1 MTPQLSD
8 VLEFGAYRIDREQRL
23 LTKENSVIPLAPKVF
38 DTLLVLV
45 ESGGRMLEKE
55 TLLKKIWP
63 DAFVEE
69 GSLTRNISTLRKTLG
84 EGPQDQKYIVTV
96 ARRGYRFVAK
106 VSAPA
111 APDRLGGREDPAP
124 LPHGKNAAVEIPDN
138 FIGDIPSREPAI
150 IFPGRVDRGFGEVAF
165 VGREREL
172 TRLTGHFQRMLSGAG
187 KIVFLTG
194 EAGIGKSA
202 LAEEFIRSVQR
213 LHPGLMLACG
223 RAVEQYGTGEAY
235 LPFLDALSALLRERG
250 DAFRTTLRALAP
262 VWCLQLPFFNS
273 SDDLGQLRRETAGAT
288 KERMLREM
296 GDALGALSSTAPLL
310 LLLEDLHWADP
321 STIDLLRRLGQQITA
336 HRILLVVTL
345 RPEDTEIGN
354 QPLRNCRIEMQAH
367 QQCDEI
373 ALGLLNPEDIGN
385 LLNLRF
391 NPNDFPSDLAG
402 LIRTRTDGQPLFTVS
417 LLEFLASGGTIANVN
432 GCWSLTRT
440 PSEMTLEIPDGVRA
454 MIRKKSEALD
464 ASSRLTL
471 QYASVAGEEFLSPVI
486 ASLLDG
492 DQVEVEEHL
501 ALLVRTHR
509 LIEIRGED
517 ELPDGALATRYRFAH
532 ALYQN
537 VFYDDLVSQRR
548 ALLHSRAGEQLLRHY
563 GDQAPRIAVQ
573 LAVHFERGRNWE
585 RAIEF
590 LIHAGANATS
600 RQANAQAV
608 EHYTHALSLAGK
620 LPPESRSAI
629 EPRIFERRAAVYL
642 VMSRFEL
649 SIADCKQMIERARA
663 IGSLALERAAL
674 FALGTALWYSHRLH
688 EMQAVLEDVLALAE
702 SAGSEQ
708 ARFQA
713 LALMSYGH
721 LALGELA
728 EAEHKSQ
735 QIVERPSQVDRRTL
749 LGVLNMRARLRFFQS
764 EYAAAERLFRETMS
778 LASELGD
785 TFEALAS
792 HYFITL
798 TLANLGRISEAL
810 EILNRAMQMARR
822 NGDSYWASRV
832 PNCLGWIH
840 RELHDPEGALA
851 HDRDGAE
858 MARSMGVGE
867 AEVNSVIN
875 LVVDH
880 FQAGD
885 RQQTDSSAQAAESIL
900 ARDAWFRWRFEMRLQ
915 AARAEQTLSRPD
927 ALAVLEKAAK
937 YGARKYTIG
946 ARTTLA
952 KIAIAKGDLA
962 TAEAELNSA
971 VAILHEF
978 PAPLVAWKTWSMLGR
993 VYAALRQ
1000 ENAARAA
1007 YRQAASIIGQI
1018 AGNVSDERLRGIFLG
1033 SAAVQEVLAFAAA

>member
-1 MTPQLSD
+1 MTPQPGD
-8 VLEFGAYRIDREQRL
+8 VLEFGPYRIDREQRL
-23 LTKENSVIPLAPKVF
+23 LTKEDNVIALAPKVF

-55 TLLKKIWP
+55 ILLKKIWP

-69 GSLTRNISTLRKTLG
+69 GSLARNISRLRKTLG

-96 ARRGYRFVAK
+96 PRRGYRFAAK
-106 VSAPA
+106 VSARVA
-111 APDRLGGREDPAP
+111 ADWPGGRHPAT
-124 LPHGKNAAVEIPDN
+124 LPRGKNAAAETPDN
-138 FIGDIPSREPAI
+138 S
-150 IFPGRVDRGFGEVAF
+150 FPGGVRSLEPLTFLKRVDTACGEVAF

-202 LAEEFIRSVQR
+202 LAEEFMRSVRR

-235 LPFLDALSALLRERG
+235 LPFLDALSALLRDGGENV
-250 DAFRTTLRALAP
+250 RTTLRALAP

-273 SDDLGQLRRETAGAT
+273 SGDLDQLRRETAGAT

-296 GDALGALSSTAPLL
+296 GDALGALSSTTPLL

-336 HRILLVVTL
+336 QRVLLVATL
-345 RPEDTEIGN
+345 RPEDAEIRN
-354 QPLRNCRIEMQAH
+354 HPLRNCRIEMQAH

-373 ALGLLNPEDIGN
+373 ALALLNPEDIGN

-391 NPNDFPSDLAG
+391 NPNDFPSDLIA
-402 LIRTRTDGQPLFTVS
+402 LIRKRTDGQPLFTVS
-417 LLEFLASGGTIANVN
+417 LLEFLAGRGAIANVD
-432 GCWSLTRT
+432 GCWSLTRP
-440 PSEMTLEIPDGVRA
+440 PSEMTLEIPDSVRA

-464 ASSRLTL
+464 AGSRLTL
-471 QYASVAGEEFLSPVI
+471 QYASVAGEEFLSPVV
-486 ASLLDG
+486 ASLLDR
-492 DQVEVEEHL
+492 DELEMEEHL
-501 ALLVRTHR
+501 AVLARTHR
-509 LIEIRGED
+509 LIEIRGEE

-537 VFYDDLVSQRR
+537 VFYDELVSQRR
-548 ALLHSRAGEQLLRHY
+548 TLLHNRAGEQLLRHF
-563 GDQAPRIAVQ
+563 GDLAPRIAVQ

-590 LIHAGANATS
+590 LIHAATNATS

-608 EHYTHALSLAGK
+608 DHYTHALSLAAK
-620 LPPESRSAI
+620 LPPESRAAI
-629 EPRIFERRAAVYL
+629 ELRIFEGRAAVYL

-649 SIADCKQMIERARA
+649 SIADCRQTIERAHA
-663 IGSLALERAAL
+663 IGSLALECAAL
-674 FALGTALWYSHRLH
+674 YALGNALWYSHRLH
-688 EMQAVLEDVLALAE
+688 EMQTVLEDVLALAE
-702 SAGSEQ
+702 RAGSEG
-708 ARFQA
+708 ARLQA

-721 LALGELA
+721 VALGELA
-728 EAEHKSQ
+728 EAEHKFQ
-735 QIVERPSQVDRRTL
+735 QIIERHSEVDRRTL
-749 LGVLNMRARLRFFQS
+749 LGALNMRARLRFFQS
-764 EYAAAERLFRETMS
+764 EYATAERLFRETIS
-778 LASELGD
+778 LAFELGD

-810 EILNRAMQMARR
+810 EVLNRAMEMARR

-840 RELHDPEGALA
+840 RELQDPEVALA
-851 HDRDGAE
+851 HDRNGAE

-875 LVVDH
+875 LVIDH

-885 RQQTDSSAQAAESIL
+885 RQQTDSSAQTAESLL
-900 ARDAWFRWRFEMRLQ
+900 ARDAWFRWRFEMRLR
-915 AARAEQTLSRPD
+915 AVRAEQTLARPD
-927 ALAVLEKAAK
+927 ALALLEKASN
-937 YGARKYTIG
+937 YGARKYIVT
-946 ARTTLA
+946 ARTLLA
-952 KIAIAKGDLA
+952 KIAIAEGNLA

-978 PAPLVAWKTWSMLGR
+978 PAPLVAWKTWSLLGR
-993 VYAALRQ
+993 VYVALGQ
-1000 ENAARAA
+1000 ENSARAA
-1007 YRQAASIIGQI
+1007 YREAASVIRQI
-1018 AGNVSDERLRGIFLG
+1018 AGNVNDEHLRGILLG
-1033 SAAVQEVLAFAAA
+1033 SPAVQEVLAFGST